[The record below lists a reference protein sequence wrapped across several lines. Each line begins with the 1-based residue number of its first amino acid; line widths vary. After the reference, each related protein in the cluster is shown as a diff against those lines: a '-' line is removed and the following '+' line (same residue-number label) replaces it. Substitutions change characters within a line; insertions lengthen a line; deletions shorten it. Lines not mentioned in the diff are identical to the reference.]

1 MNKCSSTAIQYTD
14 NALIRKETFELKL
27 TNLRK
32 NKKLDFKLS
41 ELVLFRLVLQKII
54 IS

>member
-1 MNKCSSTAIQYTD
+1 MQYTD

-32 NKKLDFKLS
+32 NKKIRFQAL
-41 ELVLFRLVLQKII
+41 R
-54 IS
+54 ISFV